1 MKAGFNWQMDG
12 WPKFTFDRAA
22 VRDELDAFAKA
33 FRAVKASLA
42 TPPSPEDVAR
52 TLTAEAVTTSA
63 IEGVDVDPAV
73 VMSSICKALGVAAPP
88 SGISS
93 DARAEGVAQMML
105 DIREDW
111 NAPLSSA
118 LLRKWH
124 GSLLAGDPRPPKA
137 GEFRRDLVHVVRVD
151 SYGDSEIIF
160 EAPPPE
166 RVSAEIAAFVETWA
180 SPVSKPADVALKAAF
195 MHPHF
200 ESIHPF
206 EDGNGRVGRALV
218 AKTLCEGLGTP
229 LVLPV
234 STIVARHRRFYYE
247 EINRASKS
255 LDWTSWAAFFIPVMT
270 ELLTDFL
277 SALRFVAAKRDYLA
291 KYASLFSERASKGI
305 LRMFEDGEKGARAGL
320 TVPKWIRMTK
330 VSKPTAT
337 RDLAEL
343 ERIGAIVAH
352 GDGNRIHYWLNHP
365 LFEPEDPINDPITGG
380 LEEYILGVVA
390 ACPGINRQ
398 RLALKA
404 GRSVETVKRG
414 IAALVAAGK
423 VVHRGSR
430 KTGGYFLR

>member
-42 TPPSPEDVAR
+42 MPPSPEDVAR

-93 DARAEGVAQMML
+93 DARA
-105 DIREDW
+105 
-111 NAPLSSA
+111 
-118 LLRKWH
+118 
-124 GSLLAGDPRPPKA
+124 
-137 GEFRRDLVHVVRVD
+137 
-151 SYGDSEIIF
+151 
-160 EAPPPE
+160 
-166 RVSAEIAAFVETWA
+166 
-180 SPVSKPADVALKAAF
+180 
-195 MHPHF
+195 
-200 ESIHPF
+200 
-206 EDGNGRVGRALV
+206 
-218 AKTLCEGLGTP
+218 
-229 LVLPV
+229 
-234 STIVARHRRFYYE
+234 
-247 EINRASKS
+247 SKS

-291 KYASLFSERASKGI
+291 KYESLFSERASKGI

-398 RLALKA
+398 SLALKA